1 MYKVVFSRQAYKD
14 LQKLKQAGLGRQAKE
29 IVGLLSEN
37 PYKFPPY
44 FEKLIGN
51 LQGYYSRR
59 LNIQHR
65 CVYRIIPNA
74 DEKDEGGNLYLGIIH
89 ILRMWTHYE

>member
-1 MYKVVFSRQAYKD
+1 MYRVIFSKQAYKD
-14 LQKLKQAGLGRQAKE
+14 LEKLKKAGLERQAKE
-29 IVGLLSEN
+29 ITEILREN

-59 LNIQHR
+59 INIQHR
-65 CVYRIIPNA
+65 CVYQVIPKT
-74 DEKDEGGNLYLGIIH
+74 DE
-89 ILRMWTHYE
+89 